1 MIRIRRCHPH
11 IETAAPT
18 TRSPHDPSW
27 KFNDRFNRSPTPA
40 HPRRSRTNHP
50 SRSRAPR
57 PPKRSSPSQP
67 HEGGESRRLR
77 PKDRS
82 RRNCAPLLPG
92 VATVPP
98 ETELRTRIDQPSPR
112 RTTRLGVKGHNTSRL
127 AAQIIPFDPDATP
140 PAILPTP
147 VSLYPPRRTS
157 EPVHLPPTP
166 HASPPR
172 SSSSAQPPRRQHR
185 PPTIPCPCT
194 PSRRTPEPIYLAATP
209 HARPDHPLQLD
220 CLAVSYPANARVPV
234 PPTTPLLGAGL
245 PRCNTS
251 RLAAQIPPAA
261 PRSQTAARL
270 WLPLQTLQTSICQTV
285 FRQLCFLRFKWTPL
299 LLPSFLETSSCQTS
313 QTSSQ
318 RTVFPCGPCRLH
330 IVSCS
335 SKLASIYPSKIP
347 QFKTNFHTSFVSV

>member
-127 AAQIIPFDPDATP
+127 AAQIIPFSSAAPP
-140 PAILPTP
+140 PAPATDYP
-147 VSLYPPRRTS
+147 MSLYALPPHPRADLPRRNTSRPPRSSSSTRLPRRQLSCQRPCPCTPHHAAPRSRSTSLQHLTPCRPDPPRRTS
-157 EPVHLPPTP
+157 EPNRGTP
-166 HASPPR
+166 LASPADPANFNL
-172 SSSSAQPPRRQHR
+172 SNCF
-185 PPTIPCPCT
+185 PTTVFSLIQMD
-194 PSRRTPEPIYLAATP
+194 AAT
-209 HARPDHPLQLD
+209 
-220 CLAVSYPANARVPV
+220 V
-234 PPTTPLLGAGL
+234 
-245 PRCNTS
+245 
-251 RLAAQIPPAA
+251 
-261 PRSQTAARL
+261 
-270 WLPLQTLQTSICQTV
+270 TV
-285 FRQLCFLRFKWTPL
+285 ISGNLVMP
-299 LLPSFLETSSCQTS
+299 
-313 QTSSQ
+313 
-318 RTVFPCGPCRLH
+318 
-330 IVSCS
+330 
-335 SKLASIYPSKIP
+335 
-347 QFKTNFHTSFVSV
+347 N

>member
-147 VSLYPPRRTS
+147 VSLYPP
-157 EPVHLPPTP
+157 P
-166 HASPPR
+166 H
-172 SSSSAQPPRRQHR
+172 
-185 PPTIPCPCT
+185 
-194 PSRRTPEPIYLAATP
+194 
-209 HARPDHPLQLD
+209 
-220 CLAVSYPANARVPV
+220 
-234 PPTTPLLGAGL
+234 LGAC
-245 PRCNTS
+245 PSPSDTS
-251 RLAAQIPPAA
+251 RLAAQIILFSSAAPPPAPATDYPMSLYALPPHPRADLPRRNTSRPPRSSSSTRLPRRQLSCQRPCPRTPHHAA
-261 PRSQTAARL
+261 PRSRSTSLQHLTPCRPDPPRRTSEPNRGTPLASPADPANFNLSNCFPTTVFSPIQMDAATVTVISGNLVMPKNRF
-270 WLPLQTLQTSICQTV
+270 PLRTLQTSHCQL
-285 FRQLCFLRFKWTPL
+285 FFQARQHL
-299 LLPSFLETSSCQTS
+299 
-313 QTSSQ
+313 
-318 RTVFPCGPCRLH
+318 
-330 IVSCS
+330 
-335 SKLASIYPSKIP
+335 
-347 QFKTNFHTSFVSV
+347 SVENSAVQD